1 MNTLIVFK
9 NPIILPVD
17 SETVQTYGLVLQKE
31 RWEPSPYKAA
41 FLLYIRVLAEMF
53 KEGFKSIDG
62 LEFEKDG
69 EFFYYGD
76 LTCKAFETMVE
87 ESGVQYA
94 IVGDSN
100 DLNEDDYMD
109 ELLTN
114 QQKWSQLVGQAGL
127 VWQR

>member
-9 NPIILPVD
+9 KPIILPVD
-17 SETVQTYGLVLQKE
+17 NETVQTYGLVLQKE

-41 FLLYIRVLAEMF
+41 FLLYIRVLSEMF

-76 LTCKAFETMVE
+76 LTCKAFEEKVE
-87 ESGVQYA
+87 KSGVQYA
-94 IVGDSN
+94 IVGEWDGLDEN
-100 DLNEDDYMD
+100 DYIG
-109 ELLTN
+109 ELFTN
-114 QQKWSQLVGQAGL
+114 QQKWSELVGQAGL
-127 VWQR
+127 VWQS

>member
-1 MNTLIVFK
+1 MNILIVFK
-9 NPIILPVD
+9 KPIILPVD
-17 SETVQTYGLVLQKE
+17 KDTVQTYGLVLWKE
-31 RWEPSPYKAA
+31 CWEPSPYKAA

-53 KEGFKSIDG
+53 NEGFKSIDG

-76 LTCKAFETMVE
+76 LTCKAFEEKVE

-94 IVGDSN
+94 IVGEWDGLDEN
-100 DLNEDDYMD
+100 DYIG
-109 ELLTN
+109 ELFTN
-114 QQKWSQLVGQAGL
+114 KEKWSQLVGNADL